1 MMNNVL
7 CGDNTSLILQQEN
20 SSVDLILT
28 SPPYDDLRQ
37 YNGYC
42 FDFCQISKELFRV
55 LKVGGVLVWV
65 IGDQVKNKSET
76 GTSFKQ
82 VIKFMD
88 IGFLLH
94 DTMIFEKNSSTFPAR
109 KEGNRYT
116 QIFEYM
122 FVLCKGHPKTANLIC
137 DKENK
142 WAGFKD
148 YSGKL
153 KKPVPQFSPRTNI
166 WRYTTSKNS
175 TGHPAPFPLELAR
188 DHILSW
194 TNENDLVLDPFAGS
208 GTTGVACKEL
218 NRNFVGYEIS
228 QEYTDLANARI
239 EQVEKTQQTLF

>member
-1 MMNNVL
+1 MISVF
-7 CGDNTSLILQQEN
+7 CGDNTSLILNQEDN
-20 SSVDLILT
+20 SVDLILT
-28 SPPYDDLRQ
+28 SPPYDNLRE
-37 YNGYC
+37 YNGYN
-42 FDFCQISKELFRV
+42 FDFYTISRSLFRV
-55 LKVGGVLVWV
+55 LKKGGVLVWV
-65 IGDQVKNKSET
+65 VGDQVKNKSET

-82 VIKFMD
+82 VIKFMEM
-88 IGFLLH
+88 GFLLH

-109 KEGNRYT
+109 KNSKRYT

-122 FVLCKGHPKTANLIC
+122 FVLSKGQPKTANLIC
-137 DKENK
+137 DKKNK

-153 KKPVPQFSPRTNI
+153 KNPVPQFSPRTNI

-208 GTTGVACKEL
+208 GTTGIACKQL
-218 NRNFVGYEIS
+218 NRNFIGYEIS

-239 EQVEKTQQTLF
+239 EQVKKTQQDLF

>member
-1 MMNNVL
+1 MRSVF
-7 CGDNTSLILQQEN
+7 CGDNTSLILQQED

-28 SPPYDDLRQ
+28 SPPYDDLRE
-37 YNGYC
+37 YNGYS
-42 FDFCQISKELFRV
+42 FDFYRISRSLFRV
-55 LKVGGVLVWV
+55 LKEGGVLVWV

-88 IGFLLH
+88 MGFLLH

-109 KEGNRYT
+109 KESKRYT

-122 FVLCKGHPKTANLIC
+122 FVLSKGQPKTANLIC

-153 KKPVPQFSPRTNI
+153 KNPVPQFSPRTNI

-218 NRNFVGYEIS
+218 NRNFIGYEIS

-239 EQVEKTQQTLF
+239 EQVDKTQQTLF